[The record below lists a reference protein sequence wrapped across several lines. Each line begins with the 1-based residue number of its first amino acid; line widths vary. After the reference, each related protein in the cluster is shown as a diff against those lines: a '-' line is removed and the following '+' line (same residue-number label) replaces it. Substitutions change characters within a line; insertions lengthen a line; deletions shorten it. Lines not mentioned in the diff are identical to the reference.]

1 MSTGAITFFDLEL
14 KQLSGPKPILLNDY
28 IPDVLKKNA
37 KDVESKLDNK
47 DGNFLFLNQFAIILN
62 VLQKK
67 LNFQE

>member
-37 KDVESKLDNK
+37 KDVESKLENK
-47 DGNFLFLNQFAIILN
+47 DGIIILY
-62 VLQKK
+62 
-67 LNFQE
+67 